1 MIPEVR
7 ACSTL
12 SVAIGCYRTIGQ
24 IARTPGP
31 CPQSRR
37 PSATP
42 PEGDGDEQSHAPR
55 PVGGRCRQTLGY
67 RIHTTVQVKAPYRCQ
82 DFMYVLSPS
91 TGGPA

>member
-31 CPQSRR
+31 WVADAPHRET
-37 PSATP
+37 AKP
-42 PEGDGDEQSHAPR
+42 PT
-55 PVGGRCRQTLGY
+55 TLGGVEPN
-67 RIHTTVQVKAPYRCQ
+67 I
-82 DFMYVLSPS
+82 
-91 TGGPA
+91 